1 MSISGILDLPLLAT
15 VFFFFTS
22 AGKKCCLLF
31 RVQEVIGI
39 QLTWHTPR
47 EEQESSWL
55 LFVYMYTCTD
65 AAASFLHVLSFARLR
80 LWVLQHKIKAVYSPP
95 KFHISNLINLPPWAF
110 RLGNCSLCK
119 WGNCPHLS
127 TLSHSVST
135 FARDGLQRCL
145 WKTRSL
151 SSAACGDDLVIQFSL
166 WSGMGIP
173 YVVSFFFVWVNV
185 DNAASGFAR
194 NTSLAD

>member
-1 MSISGILDLPLLAT
+1 MVPKWEQDVHNWNPWLTSSSNS
-15 VFFFFTS
+15 FFFFTS

-65 AAASFLHVLSFARLR
+65 AAASFLHVLSFARLC

-95 KFHISNLINLPPWAF
+95 PSFTSAIW
-110 RLGNCSLCK
+110 
-119 WGNCPHLS
+119 
-127 TLSHSVST
+127 ST
-135 FARDGLQRCL
+135 FHPEPF
-145 WKTRSL
+145 
-151 SSAACGDDLVIQFSL
+151 DLVTAVCVNEETVLISAPSVTVSAHL
-166 WSGMGIP
+166 LGMGC
-173 YVVSFFFVWVNV
+173 
-185 DNAASGFAR
+185 NAASEKHD
-194 NTSLAD
+194 L